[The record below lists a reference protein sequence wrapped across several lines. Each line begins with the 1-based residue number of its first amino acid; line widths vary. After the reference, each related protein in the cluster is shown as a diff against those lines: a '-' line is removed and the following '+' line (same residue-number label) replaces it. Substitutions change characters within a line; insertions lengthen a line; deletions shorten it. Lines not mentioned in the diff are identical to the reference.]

1 MFCDNLKAELYKAKL
16 GITSHEEIINILL
29 EEELNSQP
37 KLMEAGDLL
46 TKEVSF

>member
-1 MFCDNLKAELYKAKL
+1 MSCDNLKAELYKAKVD
-16 GITSHEEIINILL
+16 ITSHEEIINILL
-29 EEELNSQP
+29 EEEYHSHP